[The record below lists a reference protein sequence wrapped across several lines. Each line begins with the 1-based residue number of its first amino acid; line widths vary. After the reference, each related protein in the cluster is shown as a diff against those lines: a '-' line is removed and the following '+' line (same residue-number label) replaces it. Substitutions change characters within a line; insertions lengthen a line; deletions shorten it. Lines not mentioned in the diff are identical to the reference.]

1 MLQETITTTVFIVI
15 CITLVS
21 KIFIYVTKNNGE
33 IVVKGEIVEENI

>member
-1 MLQETITTTVFIVI
+1 MLQETIATTVFIVI

-21 KIFIYVTKNNGE
+21 KIFICVVKHNGE